1 LRPYRLGSDDSTLGT
16 SKALA
21 RAAIGHNA
29 TVFTAIANDESK
41 NTSSTDG
48 KSVYD
53 AASHCHAN
61 HSNHGAVAA
70 IFSSPTAST
79 RLAHADACCRVAAA
93 AVGFCASIFS
103 ASLQGLI
110 ANFRDSQPQQRQL
123 PVPLQSLQ
131 SRHQPQHPPSSS
143 HGQASMAG
151 LLQPQLQPQR
161 FRLLAPAPSY
171 QEPQY
176 QPSTM
181 PVGVDES
188 FRFSIPAQQSGWSA
202 GSTLYDNSN

>member
-1 LRPYRLGSDDSTLGT
+1 MSSPSSSSSQPPSAQLGASRSLSRLPSAPPSQAKLMKLSLLSGPLYLWSHDLYRLGSDDSTLGT

-53 AASHCHAN
+53 AASHCDAN

-70 IFSSPTAST
+70 IFRSPTAST
-79 RLAHADACCRVAAA
+79 RLAHADACCHVAAA

-123 PVPLQSLQ
+123 PVFL
-131 SRHQPQHPPSSS
+131 PS
-143 HGQASMAG
+143 
-151 LLQPQLQPQR
+151 
-161 FRLLAPAPSY
+161 
-171 QEPQY
+171 
-176 QPSTM
+176 
-181 PVGVDES
+181 
-188 FRFSIPAQQSGWSA
+188 
-202 GSTLYDNSN
+202 

>member
-1 LRPYRLGSDDSTLGT
+1 GR
-16 SKALA
+16 
-21 RAAIGHNA
+21 NA

-41 NTSSTDG
+41 NTSGTDG

-53 AASHCHAN
+53 AASHCDAN

-70 IFSSPTAST
+70 RFRSPTAST
-79 RLAHADACCRVAAA
+79 RLAHADACCHVAAA
-93 AVGFCASIFS
+93 AVGFCVSIFS

-110 ANFRDSQPQQRQL
+110 ANFRDNQPQQRQL
-123 PVPLQSLQ
+123 PVFLPSQSLQQVPLQSLQ

-151 LLQPQLQPQR
+151 FLQPQLQPQR

-181 PVGVDES
+181 PVEVDES
-188 FRFSIPAQQSGWSA
+188 FRFPIPSRQSGWSA
-202 GSTLYDNSN
+202 GSMLYDNSN